1 MMPCLA
7 LVPPL
12 GSESASCGAVD
23 DASWRSQLGVVVPTP
38 IYPLPKNWIDSLLAV
53 VVAKPTLP
61 AVLAPQAVPVLEINP
76 VAEKVAQ
83 PAVPPPLLETKSCEV
98 EAVPVMLR
106 EDEVALVEKRLVK
119 VPLLAKKLV
128 LVLLVVVPCK
138 AVKFWRVDEPVVRKL
153 PAVKRLV
160 MFAFVPESMVEKK
173 VVVVAFDP
181 VAFTKVKFW
190 RVLEP
195 VARKLVVVAKVKS
208 AEVTESKLVLGL
220 KVKPVLPVNALVPL
234 QKVTWLAT
242 PLPV

>member
-1 MMPCLA
+1 
-7 LVPPL
+7 
-12 GSESASCGAVD
+12 
-23 DASWRSQLGVVVPTP
+23 VVPCKAVKFWRVDEPVVRSVAAVTP
-38 IYPLPKNWIDSLLAV
+38 PVVMLPKEPT
-53 VVAKPTLP
+53 VA
-61 AVLAPQAVPVLEINP
+61 
-76 VAEKVAQ
+76 
-83 PAVPPPLLETKSCEV
+83 
-98 EAVPVMLR
+98 
-106 EDEVALVEKRLVK
+106 KRLVELA
-119 VPLLAKKLV
+119 VPEKKLV